1 MNDRLRRLAGH
12 LEAFESTDFSF
23 GEWEPSRTDAGG
35 RTSMPWYRFSPAA
48 DAFLRDAG
56 GLMEPF
62 DWPAWL
68 GTPEGARLRDPAA
81 VAGAS
86 EVDLSRLLTA
96 IVRSDRFTEGSLAG
110 AYDSGLLIA
119 ILRRAKQLS
128 EME

>member
-1 MNDRLRRLAGH
+1 
-12 LEAFESTDFSF
+12 
-23 GEWEPSRTDAGG
+23 
-35 RTSMPWYRFSPAA
+35 MPWYRFSPAA